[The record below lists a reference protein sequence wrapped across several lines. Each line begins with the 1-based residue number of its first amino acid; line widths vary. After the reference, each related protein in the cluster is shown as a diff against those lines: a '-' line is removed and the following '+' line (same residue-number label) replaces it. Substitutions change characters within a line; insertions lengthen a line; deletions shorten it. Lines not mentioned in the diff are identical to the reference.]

1 MVSVIVP
8 VYNAEKTLGY
18 CISSILRQSY
28 CELELILI
36 NDGSQDKSLEIC
48 NNYRELD
55 SRIRVIDIPNGGVS
69 NARNIGIK
77 ESQGDYIAFVDSDD
91 YIASDML
98 EVLCEK
104 MEQYNKDIVICGM
117 NIIEL
122 ENDGVKKRQY
132 SFGTIGDEV
141 VYSHKLFMEKLPM
154 LMWRIALM
162 EGPCNRMYN
171 ATVIRENNITFPTDT
186 SFGEDFLFNLEYYQK
201 ANGTILLNKP
211 YYYYIFSNEES
222 LSHKFKKDLF
232 YNQKRLMVEFRKVL
246 IDEKVWKKC
255 EKTSY
260 YNYLIGQVLNCIKM
274 LFHENNELDKEQI
287 KKELAVICNDEL
299 VRKGLEQID
308 YIPEGTNYILDGLK
322 SCDIESIWWNSDRKF
337 VKGIDCNILE
347 ECEGQKEECI
357 IPNPGYINRGVCF
370 ILHQMNKVISNSR
383 MKRLESSLR
392 AQGIKRTLR
401 KCGQ

>member
-28 CELELILI
+28 CELELILV
-36 NDGSQDKSLEIC
+36 NDGSQDRSLEIC

-77 ESQGDYIAFVDSDD
+77 ESQGDYIVFVDSDD
-91 YIASDML
+91 YIAPDML
-98 EVLCEK
+98 EVLYK
-104 MEQYNKDIVICGM
+104 KIEQYNKDIVICGM

-122 ENDGVKKRQY
+122 EDDCVKKRQY
-132 SFGTIGDEV
+132 SFDAIGNEV
-141 VYSHKLFMEKLPM
+141 VYNHELFMEKLPI
-154 LMWRIALM
+154 LMWRTALM
-162 EGPCNRMYN
+162 EGPCNRMYH
-171 ATVIRENNITFPTDT
+171 AKLIREHQIKFPVDT
-186 SFGEDFLFNLEYYQK
+186 SFGEDFLFNLKYYQNV
-201 ANGTILLNKP
+201 NGVILLNRP

-222 LSHKFKKDLF
+222 LSQKFKENLF
-232 YNQKRLMVEFRKVL
+232 YNQKRLMEELRKVL
-246 IDEKVWKKC
+246 VEEKVWDKC
-255 EKTSY
+255 EKESY

-274 LFHENNELDKEQI
+274 LFHENNQLDKEQI
-287 KKELAVICNDEL
+287 KKELAIICNDEL
-299 VRKGLEQID
+299 VRKGLKKSD
-308 YIPEGTNYILDGLK
+308 YIPEGTNYILAGLK

-337 VKGIDCNILE
+337 VKGINCNILE
-347 ECEGQKEECI
+347 ECEEQKEECI
-357 IPNPGYINRGVCF
+357 VPNPGYINRGICF